1 MATNLSKNLKKYRK
15 EKGLTQAELA
25 DKMGVNRSV
34 IGAYEE
40 GRAEPRLSTLVAL
53 AHYFQVSVDALLLR
67 EENANTSSPAPVTSE
82 LRVLPITVDRESD
95 HELIT
100 VVPQKAAAGYLVG
113 FGDLDFI
120 ASLPRFNLPIKELAQ
135 DRTYRA
141 FQIEGDSM
149 APLPSGSYV
158 VCSYVDDYNSA
169 GSQPH
174 VVVTKDDGVVFKQL
188 EVVPGNTFVT
198 LHSTNTDY
206 PAYDVQWNHV
216 VELWKAQAY
225 ISFDL
230 PEADAPAAL
239 KEINQKLERLQ
250 MDVSQIKK
258 AH

>member
-1 MATNLSKNLKKYRK
+1 MTTLLSRNLKKLRK
-15 EKGLTQAELA
+15 NKQLTQSELA
-25 DKMGVNRSV
+25 DKLGVNRSV

-40 GRAEPRLSTLVAL
+40 GRAEPRLSTLVAI

-67 EENANTSSPAPVTSE
+67 EEASNTSTSTPVASDV
-82 LRVLPITVDRESD
+82 RVLPITVDRESD
-95 HELIT
+95 RELIT

-113 FGDLDFI
+113 FGDIDFI
-120 ASLPRFNLPIKELAQ
+120 ASLPRFSLPIKELAQ

-141 FQIEGDSM
+141 FQIKGDSM

-158 VCSYVDDYNSA
+158 VCSYVDDWATA

-174 VVVTKDDGVVFKQL
+174 VVVTRDDGVVFKQL
-188 EVVPGNTFVT
+188 EVKQGATSLT

-206 PAYDVQWNHV
+206 PAYDVDWKDV

-225 ISFDL
+225 ISFGL
-230 PEADAPAAL
+230 PEADTPAAFR
-239 KEINQKLERLQ
+239 EINQKLEKLQ
-250 MDVSQIKK
+250 IDVSDIKK